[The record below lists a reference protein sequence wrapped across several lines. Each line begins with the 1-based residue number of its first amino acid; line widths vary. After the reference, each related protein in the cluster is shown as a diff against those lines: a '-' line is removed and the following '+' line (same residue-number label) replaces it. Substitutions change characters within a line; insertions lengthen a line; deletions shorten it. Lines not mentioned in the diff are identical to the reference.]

1 MPDTTAARD
10 WPRCERCGGQV
21 HRDLEGALTCLW
33 CGEVR
38 YLATGAAARGTAEA
52 YGVRL
57 DRPGGS
63 RR

>member
-1 MPDTTAARD
+1 MRDTTTPRD

-21 HRDLEGALTCLW
+21 HRDAEGAFTCLW
-33 CGEVR
+33 CGETR
-38 YLATGAAARGTAEA
+38 YPAGTARRGTAEA

-57 DRPGGS
+57 TRPPGQ

>member
-1 MPDTTAARD
+1 MTDARPRD

-21 HRDLEGALTCLW
+21 HRDADGAFTCLW

-38 YLATGAAARGTAEA
+38 YPADGRVLRGAAEA

-57 DRPGGS
+57 TRPPGP